1 MAILKPFLG
10 EEEIHKETKEPHHT
24 CCDLCMSKCN
34 CDNCYRDLFALEQM
48 LKDTLSESY
57 SDATEIYEEQD
68 EFDAFMSSDFEF
80 EWIIQLLVI
89 NTYRIKNT
97 HQFYFVLSYNYENNH
112 TIQSDLLWNL
122 EKKTVSAELLM
133 KQIS

>member
-1 MAILKPFLG
+1 M
-10 EEEIHKETKEPHHT
+10 
-24 CCDLCMSKCN
+24 
-34 CDNCYRDLFALEQM
+34 
-48 LKDTLSESY
+48 SESY

-97 HQFYFVLSYNYENNH
+97 HQFYFVLSYNYENND
-112 TIQSDLLWNL
+112 TIQLDLLWNL
-122 EKKTVSAELLM
+122 EKKPVSAELLM
-133 KQIS
+133 KQISYL